1 MLQARGEIDSK
12 KQEKFD
18 LAKNSK
24 LVAPFNEQDPDN
36 YFRTLEKTANH
47 LKWPKEQ
54 WTWLLQTKLVGK
66 AAIAYNNLDRNEDY
80 DHVKE
85 TILAAYSITV
95 EGYRQ
100 AFRRMNKSS
109 NITYNEFASDKL
121 RAFDKWIKVAEVET
135 FEQLRNLI
143 LLEEFKRKIP
153 NNVMLHIED
162 KHETDLVKAARLA
175 DVYSLVHKSFSVEKK
190 RTQYDVKTS
199 LDHNLGTQNK
209 QISNPTTSQS
219 SPLFCNFC
227 KKEGHS
233 IKQCKHPNCKYS
245 QQSQSSS
252 RQFTQPMSK
261 YDSHSKPVSNICKV
275 VSKEDLFKD
284 FRFKGTIALSQNG
297 KPVSVNILRD
307 TGAVQTLLVK
317 KAVPGLSKNYTGEK
331 VFIRFFHYILNSAC
345 TSIFGL

>member
-1 MLQARGEIDSK
+1 MNELCYKLEENSIKK

-24 LVAPFNEQDPDN
+24 LVSPFNEQDPDN
-36 YFRTLEKTANH
+36 YFRTFEKTANH

-80 DHVKE
+80 EHVKE

-121 RAFDKWIKVAEVET
+121 RAFDKWIKVAEVDS
-135 FEQLRNLI
+135 FDQLRNLV

-190 RTQYDVKTS
+190 RTSFDVKTS

-209 QISNPTTSQS
+209 QTSNPTTSHS

-227 KKEGHS
+227 KKEGHV
-233 IKQCKHPNCKYS
+233 IKQCKHPNCRSS
-245 QQSQSSS
+245 Q
-252 RQFTQPMSK
+252 
-261 YDSHSKPVSNICKV
+261 
-275 VSKEDLFKD
+275 
-284 FRFKGTIALSQNG
+284 
-297 KPVSVNILRD
+297 
-307 TGAVQTLLVK
+307 
-317 KAVPGLSKNYTGEK
+317 
-331 VFIRFFHYILNSAC
+331 
-345 TSIFGL
+345 